1 VKTALLFLVLATLS
15 FEKQSLA
22 GDTLLWSQSDFA
34 DFQKGVR
41 TNLSIRSDGRLSLA
55 PKTTEIYDSSTSY
68 LWALARD
75 SKGNIYTAGGPGA
88 GLFRI
93 AAGGGKPEKVAQ
105 FDALEIH
112 AIAID
117 AKDRVYAATAP
128 DGKVYRIETGGK
140 SSVFYDPKQKYIWSM
155 LCDAAG
161 DLYIATG
168 DQGEIHKVT
177 PEGKGEVFFKS
188 DETHIRSLAFDRQGN
203 LIAGTEPGGLVIR
216 ISPKGEG
223 FVLYQMTK
231 REVTALAVGA
241 KNEIYAAAVGIKS
254 APRAISVMPTVSMPV
269 GAVPA
274 PAGGPTAALTISPQV
289 TAVGP
294 AVASTV
300 APVTVP
306 GGSDVYVIPSQESP
320 AKIWSGA
327 QDVVYALA
335 LDPAGRVLIGA
346 GNKGTIYRVEGH
358 SLYQTL
364 VTFPVEQVT
373 SLLAEKDGTVY
384 AATGNVGK
392 VYRVGPGLE
401 KEGTLESDVFDSGGF
416 SRWGRLQAGAELN
429 GGRIALSARSGNLDR
444 PQKNWSAWSAP
455 VVSLEGGSITSPPA
469 RFLQW
474 KATLSA
480 GPGDKSPWL
489 DSVDAA
495 YLRRNVAPKIEQVE
509 ITPYNY
515 RFPAPSTPLTLSNA
529 APLTLPAIGAKLPS
543 SHPVTEANIYPSMTY
558 QKGALGVRWTS
569 SDENGDALI
578 YTVEIRGEKEQTW
591 KLLRDKVHEK
601 YYSFDSTAFPDGDYR
616 IRITASDS
624 PSNTTED
631 ALTVNEE
638 SDPFTIDNTPPAI
651 TNLRAAGNVVRW
663 HAADALSTI
672 YKAEYSLDGGDWTVV
687 DPEGKLSDSK
697 ALDYALTLKGL
708 GAGEHVVAVRVS
720 DENDNTTV
728 EKTVLR

>member
-1 VKTALLFLVLATLS
+1 VKTALLFLAALATGAV
-15 FEKQSLA
+15 A
-22 GDTLLWSQSDFA
+22 GDTLFWSQSDYA

-68 LWALARD
+68 LWALGRD

-128 DGKVYRIETGGK
+128 DGRVYRIEAGGK
-140 SSVFYDPKQKYIWSM
+140 SSVFYDPKQKYIWSIV
-155 LCDAAG
+155 CDAAG

-188 DETHIRSLAFDRQGN
+188 DETHVRSLAFDREGN

-216 ISPKGEG
+216 ISPKGDG

-254 APRAISVMPTVSMPV
+254 VPRAIAMPTFPMTVAAP
-269 GAVPA
+269 PA
-274 PAGGPTAALTISPQV
+274 PAGGPTTALTISPQV
-289 TAVGP
+289 TAIGA
-294 AVASTV
+294 AVASPV
-300 APVTVP
+300 APATVP

-320 AKIWSGA
+320 SKIWSGA

-335 LDPAGRVLIGA
+335 LDPEGRLLIGT

-373 SLLAEKDGTVY
+373 SLLAEKDGTLY

-401 KEGTLESDVFDSGGF
+401 KEGTIESDVFDSGGF

-429 GGRIALSARSGNLDR
+429 GGLIALTARSGNLDR

-455 VVSLEGGSITSPPA
+455 VVSVEGGRITSPPA

-495 YLRRNVAPKIEQVE
+495 YLRQNVAPKIEQVE

-515 RFPAPSTPLTLSNA
+515 RFPAPSTPLMLSNA

-543 SHPVTEANIYPSMTY
+543 PHPVTEANSYPSMTY

-569 SDENGDALI
+569 SDENGDSLI
-578 YTVEIRGEKEQTW
+578 YSVEIRGAKEKNW

-601 YYSFDSTAFPDGDYR
+601 YYSFDSTAFPDGDYL

-631 ALTVNEE
+631 ALTVSEE
-638 SDPFTIDNTPPAI
+638 SDPFTIDNTPPVI
-651 TNLRAAGNVVRW
+651 SNLRAAGDVVRW
-663 HAADALSTI
+663 HAADALSTV
-672 YKAEYSLDGGDWTVV
+672 YKAEYSVDGGEWTVV

-708 GAGEHVVAVRVS
+708 GPGEHVVAVRVS
-720 DENDNTTV
+720 DENDNTAV
-728 EKTVLR
+728 EKVIIR